1 MLKKINYFI
10 LFIFIFEAL
19 SFIIGFGTHFEHYK
33 YAIMISIVILNSIA
47 IRAIPNVNLI
57 NKDHL
62 PKMENKNDI

>member
-10 LFIFIFEAL
+10 LSIFIFETL

-47 IRAIPNVNLI
+47 IRSIPNVNLI
-57 NKDHL
+57 NKHRLSKKD
-62 PKMENKNDI
+62 NKNDI

>member
-33 YAIMISIVILNSIA
+33 YAIMISIVVLNSVA
-47 IRAIPNVNLI
+47 IKTIPSVNII
-57 NKDHL
+57 NKNV
-62 PKMENKNDI
+62 KKKEQKNDI

>member
-33 YAIMISIVILNSIA
+33 YAIMMSIVVLNSVA
-47 IRAIPNVNLI
+47 IKTIPNVNII
-57 NKDHL
+57 NKNA
-62 PKMENKNDI
+62 KKKKQKNDI

>member
-33 YAIMISIVILNSIA
+33 YAIMISIVVLNSVA
-47 IRAIPNVNLI
+47 IKTIPSVNII
-57 NKDHL
+57 NKNV
-62 PKMENKNDI
+62 KKKGQKNDI

>member
-33 YAIMISIVILNSIA
+33 YAIMISIVVLNSAA
-47 IRAIPNVNLI
+47 IKTIPNVNII
-57 NKDHL
+57 NKNA
-62 PKMENKNDI
+62 KKKKQKNDI

>member
-33 YAIMISIVILNSIA
+33 YAIMISIVVLNSVA
-47 IRAIPNVNLI
+47 IKTIPSVNII
-57 NKDHL
+57 NKNV
-62 PKMENKNDI
+62 KKKKQKNDI

>member
-33 YAIMISIVILNSIA
+33 YAIMMSIMVLNSVA
-47 IRAIPNVNLI
+47 IKTIPNVNII
-57 NKDHL
+57 NKNV
-62 PKMENKNDI
+62 KKKEQKNDI